1 MGCTGGVFG
10 PIFVIMEPEMTN
22 NSIFR
27 LRQRLQGA
35 QERDFDRYEK
45 IIREV
50 LKQEDKISF
59 PIPAYVPQILVFL
72 FILIFPMLYIWDPV
86 TRSAIDLDWRKLMNF
101 YFPVLMCI
109 GVFGLNLHFLV
120 PNCILKK
127 HYVVYFVCNS
137 ILVLATCF
145 LREVVF
151 FLIDRAPGQG
161 VRFFLES
168 YMFSS
173 VKGHFSYWTV
183 FSFVV
188 LVCLVC
194 VICVFYRLISTQI
207 LRGFVVREQKRS
219 RLQYELEFLK
229 NQLSPHFLFNTLNN
243 ITALIAI
250 DSRRAEKSMMEL
262 SKLLRVTL
270 YQTADDMIPLEEDVE
285 ILRMYGNLEKLRL
298 DDSFDYRFDVELEN
312 PKVMIPPLVAM
323 PLVENALKHSK
334 NPKGKSF
341 AHITIR
347 QQGDELV
354 MQTENSNFPKVSKSS
369 QKASGLGLSTF
380 QKRLEILYA
389 GRYEYTASAD
399 GDVYRSRLK
408 IQLADN

>member
-1 MGCTGGVFG
+1 MAFNRGLFG
-10 PIFVIMEPEMTN
+10 PIFVTMETEKSKKP
-22 NSIFR
+22 IFK
-27 LRQRLQGA
+27 LRQRWQGA

-45 IIREV
+45 KIREI
-50 LKQEDKISF
+50 LEQEEKISF
-59 PIPAYVPQILVFL
+59 PVPAYVPQILIFL
-72 FILIFPMLYIWDPV
+72 FILIFPMLYIGDPV
-86 TRSAIDLDWRKLMNF
+86 TRSVIGLDWRELMNF
-101 YFPVLMCI
+101 YFPVLMSI
-109 GVFGLNLHFLV
+109 GVFGLNLNFLV
-120 PNCILKK
+120 PNYILNK
-127 HYVVYFVCNS
+127 HYGIYFVYNAVV
-137 ILVLATCF
+137 ILVTCF

-151 FLIDRAPGQG
+151 FLIDRAPDQG
-161 VRFFLES
+161 ANYFFNS

-194 VICVFYRLISTQI
+194 VICVFYRLISAQI

-243 ITALIAI
+243 ITALISI
-250 DSRRAEKSMMEL
+250 DSKRAEKSMTEL

-270 YQTADDMIPLEEDVE
+270 YQTSDDAIPLEEDVE

-298 DDSFDYRFDVELEN
+298 DENFDYRFDVEMED
-312 PKVMIPPLVAM
+312 PKTPVAPLIAM

-347 QQGDELV
+347 QQGNELV
-354 MQTENSNFPKVSKSS
+354 LQTENSNFPKVSQSP

-389 GRYEYTASAD
+389 GRYEYTASAE
-399 GDVYRSRLK
+399 GGVYRSRLK

>member
-86 TRSAIDLDWRKLMNF
+86 PRSAIDLDWRKLMNF

-151 FLIDRAPGQG
+151 FLTDRAPGQG

-173 VKGHFSYWTV
+173 VKGHFSYWSV

-262 SKLLRVTL
+262 SKLLRVIL
-270 YQTADDMIPLEEDVE
+270 YQTVDDMIPLEEDVE

-323 PLVENALKHSK
+323 SLVENALKHSK

>member
-1 MGCTGGVFG
+1 METEKSKK
-10 PIFVIMEPEMTN
+10 PIFK
-22 NSIFR
+22 
-27 LRQRLQGA
+27 LRQRWQGA

-45 IIREV
+45 KIREI
-50 LKQEDKISF
+50 LEQEEKISF
-59 PIPAYVPQILVFL
+59 PVPAYVPQILIFL
-72 FILIFPMLYIWDPV
+72 FILILPMLYIGDPV
-86 TRSAIDLDWRKLMNF
+86 TRSVIGLDWRELMNF
-101 YFPVLMCI
+101 YFPVLMSI
-109 GVFGLNLHFLV
+109 GVFGLNLNFLV
-120 PNCILKK
+120 PNYIIKK
-127 HYVVYFVCNS
+127 HYGVYFIYNAVL
-137 ILVLATCF
+137 ILVTCF

-151 FLIDRAPGQG
+151 FLIDRTPEQG
-161 VRFFLES
+161 VSYFLNS

-173 VKGHFSYWTV
+173 IKGHFSYWTV

-194 VICVFYRLISTQI
+194 VICVFYRLISAQI

-243 ITALIAI
+243 ITALISI
-250 DSRRAEKSMMEL
+250 DSKRAEKSMTEL

-270 YQTADDMIPLEEDVE
+270 YQTSDDAIPLEEDVE

-298 DDSFDYRFDVELEN
+298 DENFDYRFNVEMED
-312 PKVMIPPLVAM
+312 PKTPVAPLIAM

-347 QQGDELV
+347 QQGNELV
-354 MQTENSNFPKVSKSS
+354 LQTENSNFPKVSQSPR
-369 QKASGLGLSTF
+369 KASGLGLSTF

-389 GRYEYTASAD
+389 GRYEYTASAE

>member
-1 MGCTGGVFG
+1 
-10 PIFVIMEPEMTN
+10 MEQEKGKM
-22 NSIFR
+22 SIHT
-27 LRQRLQGA
+27 LRQRWQGA

-45 IIREV
+45 KIREI
-50 LKQEDKISF
+50 LEQEEKISF
-59 PIPAYVPQILVFL
+59 PVPAYVPHVLIFL
-72 FILIFPMLYIWDPV
+72 FILIFPMLYIGDPV
-86 TRSAIDLDWRKLMNF
+86 TRSVTNLDWREIMNF

-109 GVFGLNLHFLV
+109 GVFGLNLNVLV
-120 PNCILKK
+120 PNYILNKR
-127 HYVVYFVCNS
+127 YGIYFVYNAVI
-137 ILVLATCF
+137 ILVTCF

-151 FLIDRAPGQG
+151 FLIDRAPDQG
-161 VRFFLES
+161 VSYFFNS

-194 VICVFYRLISTQI
+194 VICVFYRLISVQI
-207 LRGFVVREQKRS
+207 LRGFVVREQKRG
-219 RLQYELEFLK
+219 RLQYELELLK

-298 DDSFDYRFDVELEN
+298 DESFDYRFNVEIEN
-312 PKVMIPPLVAM
+312 PKVMVPPLVAM

-334 NPKGKSF
+334 NAKGKSF

-354 MQTENSNFPKVSKSS
+354 LETENSNFPKVSQSPR
-369 QKASGLGLSTF
+369 KASGLGLSTF

>member
-1 MGCTGGVFG
+1 MAFNRGLFG
-10 PIFVIMEPEMTN
+10 PIFVTMETEKSKKP
-22 NSIFR
+22 IFK
-27 LRQRLQGA
+27 LRQRWQGA

-45 IIREV
+45 KIREI
-50 LKQEDKISF
+50 LEQEEKISF
-59 PIPAYVPQILVFL
+59 PVPAYVPQILIFL
-72 FILIFPMLYIWDPV
+72 FILILPMLYIGDPV
-86 TRSAIDLDWRKLMNF
+86 TRSVIGLDWRELMNF
-101 YFPVLMCI
+101 YFPVLMSI
-109 GVFGLNLHFLV
+109 GVFGLNLNFLV
-120 PNCILKK
+120 PNYIIKK
-127 HYVVYFVCNS
+127 HYGVYFIYNAVL
-137 ILVLATCF
+137 ILVTCF

-151 FLIDRAPGQG
+151 FLIDRTPEQG
-161 VRFFLES
+161 VSYFLNS

-173 VKGHFSYWTV
+173 IKGHFSYWTV

-194 VICVFYRLISTQI
+194 VICVFYRLISAQI

-243 ITALIAI
+243 ITALISI
-250 DSRRAEKSMMEL
+250 DSKRAEKSMTEL

-270 YQTADDMIPLEEDVE
+270 YQTSDDAIPLEEDVE

-298 DDSFDYRFDVELEN
+298 DENFDYRFDVEMED
-312 PKVMIPPLVAM
+312 PKTPVAPLIAM

-347 QQGDELV
+347 QQGNELV
-354 MQTENSNFPKVSKSS
+354 LQTENSNFPKVSQSPR
-369 QKASGLGLSTF
+369 KASGLGLSTF

-389 GRYEYTASAD
+389 GRYEYTASAE